1 MTDKIA
7 QRVFVFNSAAVQSNC
22 IMLLRNLPVDGSVEI
37 VIRKASKVRSPDQN
51 SAMWAGPL
59 RDIEEQAWVSG
70 KQFKADVWH
79 EHFKREFLPEGD
91 EEDFDRLVKLGY
103 RKWDYTPKG
112 DRVLVGSTTQLT
124 MRGMAQYMTK
134 LEAYA
139 QQELGVQ
146 LSVNPKQAQGFGE

>member
-1 MTDKIA
+1 MKDRI
-7 QRVFVFNSAAVQSNC
+7 FVLTSKAVVVNASS
-22 IMLLRNLPVDGSVEI
+22 LLHNLPVDGSIEI
-37 VIRKASKVRSPDQN
+37 VIRKASKIRTPDQN
-51 SAMWAGPL
+51 AAMWAGPL
-59 RDIEEQAWVSG
+59 RDIAEQAWVQG

-91 EEDFDRLVKLGY
+91 EEDFDKLVKLGY

-124 MRGMAQYMTK
+124 TRGMGQYMLK

-139 QQELGVQ
+139 QTELGVH
-146 LSVNPKQAQGFGE
+146 LHVNPNRYWE